1 MKITARAFAARF
13 DVPIA
18 EARTALRSRHGA
30 LPKGGKAWDLTA
42 EEVLDLFDEVFAR
55 EVTRPLESEPTPAL
69 LTQYAQ
75 ILAELRMRGV
85 VRTGNAPL
93 GDYAEHIA
101 ARVYGGVLEPNSAK
115 SYDVLAGDRR
125 IQVKARTRS
134 ASTSANAVFSVFRS
148 FDFDVATL
156 LVLDS
161 RTYALQWAREIG
173 PNEVRSAS
181 RWSAHV
187 NGHLLSLR
195 SAQTLGRDVT
205 AEFTPYL

>member
-1 MKITARAFAARF
+1 MKITAHAFAARF

-18 EARTALRSRHGA
+18 EAHIALRSRHGA

-55 EVTRPLESEPTPAL
+55 EVTRPLESEPTSAL
-69 LTQYAQ
+69 LKQYAQ

-93 GDYAEHIA
+93 GDYAEYIA
-101 ARVYGGVLEPNSAK
+101 AQVYGGILEPNSAK
-115 SYDVLAGDRR
+115 SYDVLAGGRR

-195 SAQTLGRDVT
+195 AAQTLGRDVT